1 MQLSNAILAGRS
13 FLSWRNVVYK
23 IMLNNLETHAGWEVE
38 TGADINPIIP
48 SSFTFE
54 QAPDGILVIT
64 NTGAADAA
72 GLLAFK
78 VPFPA
83 LPTANMPYFG
93 VDLEAMVPDDSLPLL
108 RCLEVDLKAAQAS
121 APAGG
126 TLANVADG
134 SGQYNLANGFWQ
146 IDTPAPNPVWENTP
160 YEPTPLIADVW
171 TPVSTRYNF
180 DWSAGKF
187 SVLSAKVGSDNPP
200 AFPASLGDNPL
211 LVTNWAACLAFQL
224 QTCLMVAGTVKTYYR
239 NIHLT
244 ISDTPF

>member
-1 MQLSNAILAGRS
+1 M
-13 FLSWRNVVYK
+13 YK
-23 IMLNNLETHAGWEVE
+23 ILLGNLETLTGWEVE

-54 QAPDGILVIT
+54 QTSDGVLVIT
-64 NTGAADAA
+64 NTGAANAA
-72 GLLAFK
+72 ALLAFK

-93 VDLEAMVPDDSLPLL
+93 VDLEVMVPDDSLPML
-108 RCLEVDLKAAQAS
+108 RCLEVDLKAAQTS

-146 IDTPAPNPVWENTP
+146 IDTPAPSPVWENTP
-160 YEPTPLIADVW
+160 YEPTPLVADRW
-171 TPVSTRYNF
+171 TPISVRYNF
-180 DWSAGKF
+180 DWPAGKF
-187 SVLSAKVGSDNPP
+187 SVLSAKVGSDKPP

-211 LVTNWAACLAFQL
+211 LTTNWSDVLAFQL
-224 QTCLMVAGTVKTYYR
+224 QTCLLAAGTIKTYYR